1 MFDRPWLNLT
11 RLWAIAPSIPYLGC
25 CCDRQP
31 RIAARIRLGENTAI
45 RALRS
50 VEGMDKLGPVYLMAR
65 ERTAD
70 RVNTL
75 RMGLM
80 LVFMEVVVGCII
92 MFLRRGWKDLP
103 SLLCPVLAAGPRGV
117 CPKVRAQLPFGR
129 RVDKIPS
136 HPKINVCHS
145 AIC

>member
-1 MFDRPWLNLT
+1 
-11 RLWAIAPSIPYLGC
+11 
-25 CCDRQP
+25 
-31 RIAARIRLGENTAI
+31 
-45 RALRS
+45 
-50 VEGMDKLGPVYLMAR
+50 LMAR
-65 ERTAD
+65 ERAAD

-103 SLLCPVLAAGPRGV
+103 SLLCPVLAAGPPGV
-117 CPKVRAQLPFGR
+117 CTKVRSQLSFGR

-136 HPKINVCHS
+136 HPKINLCHS